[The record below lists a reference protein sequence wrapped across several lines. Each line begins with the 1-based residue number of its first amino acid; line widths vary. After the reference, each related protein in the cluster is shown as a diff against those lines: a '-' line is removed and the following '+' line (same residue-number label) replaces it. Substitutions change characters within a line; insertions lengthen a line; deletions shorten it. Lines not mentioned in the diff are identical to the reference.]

1 MGKLMDDVSVSELAR
16 MRAEGMTF
24 AEMGKA
30 LGVSSATIQNY
41 CPHDKRQ
48 RKDGMGDEIRRLAAE
63 GLSQTEIAKR
73 LGVAQSTVSYQMRK
87 QPGKVQKMDFSERRK
102 RLEAKYEPQQET
114 QKEQEQQDEA
124 GQILSGFVLSQTV
137 EIGMATRKY
146 VIHRDKDGCCVTMK
160 TEQGEIQ
167 LTLDDLN
174 GIAAECQVVCS
185 WVKNHPKLGLEV
197 V

>member
-1 MGKLMDDVSVSELAR
+1 MGKLMDDVSVSELMQ

-87 QPGKVQKMDFSERRK
+87 QPGKVQKVDFSERRK
-102 RLEAKYEPQQET
+102 KIDCVQEPEPQ
-114 QKEQEQQDEA
+114 DDA
-124 GQILSGFVLSQTV
+124 GEMLNGFVLSQTV
-137 EIGMATRKY
+137 EIGTVSRKY
-146 VIHRDKDGCCVTMK
+146 VIHRDKDGCNVILK
-160 TEQGEIQ
+160 TDNGELA
-167 LTLDDLN
+167 LTLDDLK
-174 GIAAECQVVCS
+174 GIAAECRMVCN
-185 WVKNHPKLGLEV
+185 WVEKHPKMGLEV

>member
-1 MGKLMDDVSVSELAR
+1 MGKLMDDVSVSELMQ

-87 QPGKVQKMDFSERRK
+87 QPGKVQKVDFSERRK
-102 RLEAKYEPQQET
+102 KVEAQYNTEPKQEPQPQG
-114 QKEQEQQDEA
+114 DA
-124 GQILSGFVLSQTV
+124 GEMLNGFVLSQTV
-137 EIGMATRKY
+137 EIGTVSRKY
-146 VIHRDKDGCCVTMK
+146 VIHRDKDGCNVILK
-160 TEQGEIQ
+160 TDNGELA
-167 LTLDDLN
+167 LTLDDLK
-174 GIAAECQVVCS
+174 GIAAECRMVCN
-185 WVKNHPKLGLEV
+185 WVEKHPKMGLEV